1 MVVVVVEVLVWDAV
15 MIGMVVVVD
24 VLAIDV
30 VEIVVVGVIEIV
42 LKYDT
47 LQRCPPLTWL
57 LACPWTRWLVE
68 CLEFCPR

>member
-1 MVVVVVEVLVWDAV
+1 
-15 MIGMVVVVD
+15 MIGMVVVVE

-47 LQRCPPLTWL
+47 LRRCPPLTWL
-57 LACPWTRWLVE
+57 LACPWTRWLV
-68 CLEFCPR
+68 